1 MKRKLFHLQYLLLL
15 VFAANICMAQ
25 VQGDS
30 TKQMPHYKNV
40 IRYNLSGALIF
51 GLDRYV
57 VFGYERVIKKNQ
69 SISVNIGGVR
79 LPKLIT
85 INTDSLSLQ
94 KDRKS
99 DGINASVD
107 YRFYLGKENRYATP
121 HGGYIGPYYSYNK
134 FTRDNQW
141 IRKNSGG
148 NSFLNTN
155 TTFNINS
162 VGFQFGYQ
170 FVLWKRL
177 SLDFVLLGPGLG
189 FYNYKAKFDNNI
201 STEDREQLLDGLKQ
215 LLVQKFPG
223 MNFVLADKEISSSG
237 TLKTSALSYRYIV
250 HIGFVF

>member
-1 MKRKLFHLQYLLLL
+1 MI
-15 VFAANICMAQ
+15 AANICMAQ
-25 VQGDS
+25 AQVDS
-30 TKQMPHYKNV
+30 IKQMHYYKNV

-51 GLDRYV
+51 GFDRYI

-85 INTDSLSLQ
+85 INTDSFSLQ

-99 DGINASVD
+99 DGINASID
-107 YRFYLGKENRYATP
+107 YRFYLDKENKHAIP

-134 FTRDNQW
+134 FIRDNQW
-141 IRKNSGG
+141 VRKNSGG

-189 FYNYKAKFDNNI
+189 FYNYKAKFDGYI
-201 STEDREQLLDGLKQ
+201 STEDREQLLDGLQQ

-223 MNFVLADKEISSSG
+223 MNFVLADKEINSSG